1 MLRLALA
8 TAAVLAG
15 SVFALDS
22 CTKANQD
29 TASAP
34 ADKGIGQKVAV
45 PGERSGMGAPADTT
59 QAKADDGRFR
69 LQPNEGT
76 LAVEPPAD
84 AKAGAEAVAKITVKP
99 GQGFHVNTEYPIK
112 LTLESTAGVK
122 LAKTELK
129 AGGHDKGKG
138 DAEALDE
145 TQLQF
150 AVKMTADKSGSYTIN
165 GSFKFAVC
173 DKDTC
178 LAKKEP
184 IAIAVA
190 AK

>member
-1 MLRLALA
+1 MLRFALA
-8 TAAVLAG
+8 ATLLLA
-15 SVFALDS
+15 
-22 CTKANQD
+22 CTKEARD

-34 ADKGIGQKVAV
+34 ADKGVGQKVAV
-45 PGERSGMGAPADTT
+45 PGDRAVGGGPGGETVPANASDE
-59 QAKADDGRFR
+59 RFR
-69 LQPNEGT
+69 LKPNEGT
-76 LAVEPPAD
+76 LAVQAPAD
-84 AKAGAEAVAKITVKP
+84 AKAGAETTAKITVTP
-99 GQGFHVNTEYPIK
+99 GQGYHANTEYPIK
-112 LTLESTAGVK
+112 LTLETPAGVK
-122 LAKTELK
+122 LDKTEFK
-129 AGGHDKGKG
+129 AGGHDGAKG

-145 TQLQF
+145 HQLVL

-173 DKDTC
+173 DKDQC